1 MWLCG
6 VPTQPTATPHEGADG
21 DRATHDAD
29 WHSPRFD
36 AVRRTLSQAVSASGQ
51 KPSRPV
57 SQEDAQIAAQKLLLA
72 LGTPARSDHG
82 KGGVVPTAADTT
94 AGTHTQAVAYRL
106 SAEERVSAQDDAI
119 LKELRDVLSSDRTLF
134 GEKMHTAR
142 DLFQQMD
149 RDGSGMIEA
158 DEFRVAFQRLGLGIT
173 PAQLK
178 HLMGLMDRDGN
189 GAVDYRELLDAL
201 DGAVQMH
208 SSPETAM
215 SEHEQRIATAQERR
229 RQARAQPSQEQ
240 PPPPQ
245 QQQQLQPRPPP
256 HCELLDSASPE
267 AVLRALALAD
277 KLADPPLVALCE
289 AILAARVFEVS
300 HCRAFV
306 ELAARSPADAARLM
320 RRAEA
325 ASASARAA
333 RPTATRGE

>member
-1 MWLCG
+1 MTAMSARHAGPGHPKTRRSRPAGGGWRAM
-6 VPTQPTATPHEGADG
+6 QPHVKVEPEQQGQQQREEHEPAAAAGDDVVVTAVSTAAER
-21 DRATHDAD
+21 DRAA
-29 WHSPRFD
+29 R
-36 AVRRTLSQAVSASGQ
+36 ASAI
-51 KPSRPV
+51 V
-57 SQEDAQIAAQKLLLA
+57 LL
-72 LGTPARSDHG
+72 D
-82 KGGVVPTAADTT
+82 D
-94 AGTHTQAVAYRL
+94 GTHTQAVAYRL
-106 SAEERVSAQDDAI
+106 SAEERVRAQDDAI

-173 PAQLK
+173 PAQLE

-208 SSPETAM
+208 SSPEKAM

-240 PPPPQ
+240 PPPPQQ